1 MRDCVVL
8 QNDVLSLPAEALVPL
23 LAAVHTDNA
32 DFLTAR
38 RMLSAWDLR
47 LMGESGAAA
56 LFEVWEYRHL
66 RPLLL
71 SRVVPQEL
79 LPIMGEGDI
88 RSVIELLRHPDARFG
103 QDPVAARNA
112 ILRDSLVSA
121 MAETR
126 TLLGR
131 DPAKWHWSDLH
142 GAMFQHPFSQVLP
155 AKLRALADDDY
166 GGKGGDTYTVMA
178 TWVPGPDSMDM
189 SGGASFSMVLDVGA
203 WDNSVVLATQGESGV
218 ATDAHYRD
226 LYPRWLAGASFP
238 LLYSRALVEKV

>member
-71 SRVVPQEL
+71 SRVVSQEL

-142 GAMFQHPFSQVLP
+142 GAMFQHPFS
-155 AKLRALADDDY
+155 
-166 GGKGGDTYTVMA
+166 
-178 TWVPGPDSMDM
+178 
-189 SGGASFSMVLDVGA
+189 
-203 WDNSVVLATQGESGV
+203 
-218 ATDAHYRD
+218 
-226 LYPRWLAGASFP
+226 
-238 LLYSRALVEKV
+238 